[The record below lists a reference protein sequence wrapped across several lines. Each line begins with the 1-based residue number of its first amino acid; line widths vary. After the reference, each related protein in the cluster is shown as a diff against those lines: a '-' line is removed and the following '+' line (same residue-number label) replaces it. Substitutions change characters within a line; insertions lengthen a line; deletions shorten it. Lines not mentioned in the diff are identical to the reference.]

1 MDAEKLSQGLTGA
14 AGSVCDSPPGCPCLE
29 SGESLSCRL
38 SCALEII
45 DELLS
50 SGTVHGSAADDLL
63 DLRQL
68 VRSRTNA
75 EAALRSF
82 CSLRR
87 QIEADHY
94 LRLYRLRRW
103 LEHHIVGVASSPAPN
118 GERCCVPIK
127 LNGYCVEAV
136 RRICLCSALDKG
148 ARSDKPVLTFQFAAM
163 NRPGGAI
170 VPAPL

>member
-1 MDAEKLSQGLTGA
+1 MDAEKLSQGLTSSA
-14 AGSVCDSPPGCPCLE
+14 SAVCDTTPGCPCVE

-45 DELLS
+45 DELLG

-75 EAALRSF
+75 EAALHSF

-94 LRLYRLRRW
+94 LRMYRLRRW
-103 LEHHIVGVASSPAPN
+103 LEHHIVAVVGSPDPS
-118 GERCCVPIK
+118 GMSWRVPIK
-127 LNGYCVEAV
+127 VTGYCVEAV
-136 RRICLCSALDKG
+136 RRVCLCAALDRG
-148 ARSDKPVLTFQFAAM
+148 ARLEKPVLGFHFAVV
-163 NRPGGAI
+163 NRTGSTMA
-170 VPAPL
+170 PAPP

>member
-1 MDAEKLSQGLTGA
+1 MDAEKLSQGLTNTVD
-14 AGSVCDSPPGCPCLE
+14 SICDSPPGCPCVE

-45 DELLS
+45 DELLG

-94 LRLYRLRRW
+94 LRMYRLRRW
-103 LEHHIVGVASSPAPN
+103 LEHHIVAVVGSTTPN
-118 GERCCVPIK
+118 EQRCCLPIK

-136 RRICLCSALDKG
+136 RRICLCTALDKG
-148 ARSDKPVLTFQFAAM
+148 ARSDKPVLAFQFAALS
-163 NRPGGAI
+163 RPGGVM